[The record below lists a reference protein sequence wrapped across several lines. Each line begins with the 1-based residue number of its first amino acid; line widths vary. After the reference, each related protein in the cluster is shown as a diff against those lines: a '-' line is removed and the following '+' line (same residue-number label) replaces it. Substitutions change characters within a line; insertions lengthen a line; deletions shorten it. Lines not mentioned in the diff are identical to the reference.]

1 MSRFHS
7 SHNGEN
13 ATFVKLRAWVDL
25 GPHYHRYMT
34 GLLHLHIRHCSS
46 AASAVRRLPSAVR
59 TATPAFD
66 VRSSGLFC
74 GRPGGLE
81 LVTRLPARSV
91 TFLWQFLPGP
101 ENFFSRFTQ
110 CIGGFAIM
118 RYIGVN
124 LLLTLTLGQHT
135 HTRLTALFPGPP
147 GWAGIPER

>member
-59 TATPAFD
+59 TATPAFKFGRRAFSVAGPAAWNSLPD
-66 VRSSGLFC
+66 YLPDPSRSFDSFRRDLKTSFLVLHSA
-74 GRPGGLE
+74 LE
-81 LVTRLPARSV
+81 ALRL
-91 TFLWQFLPGP
+91 
-101 ENFFSRFTQ
+101 
-110 CIGGFAIM
+110 CAI
-118 RYIGVN
+118 
-124 LLLTLTLGQHT
+124 
-135 HTRLTALFPGPP
+135 
-147 GWAGIPER
+147 